1 VKRDNDLEQ
10 FTTVRS
16 LRFRLREQRAAGAVI
31 GFVPTMGAL
40 HEGHLTLIRRARAEC
55 GCVVVS
61 VFVNP
66 TQFNDP
72 ADLEAYPRDLP
83 RDAALAAEA
92 GADVLFVPEAA
103 EIYPPGFQTQ
113 VSVNGPLTEVL
124 EGRHRPGHFAGVATV
139 VAKLFHIVAP
149 DRAYFGEKDWQQL
162 KVVERMALDLNL
174 PIAIVSVPTV
184 REPDGLALSSRNVR
198 LSPQAREQARVIP
211 YLLNTAQELLDSATY
226 ETRTN
231 QGPVLAHWL
240 ATLLQSSQPAAEI
253 DYIAVVDPETLTG
266 VDVIAERALVA
277 LAIRIG
283 GVRLIDNRLLVV
295 R

>member
-1 VKRDNDLEQ
+1 MEQ
-10 FTTVRS
+10 LTTVGS
-16 LRFRLREQRAAGAVI
+16 LRYRLRERRAAGEVI

-40 HEGHLTLIRRARAEC
+40 HEGHLVLIRRARAEC

-92 GADVLFVPEAA
+92 GADVLFAPEAA

-113 VSVNGPLTEVL
+113 ISVNGPLTEVL
-124 EGRHRPGHFAGVATV
+124 EGRFRPGHFAGVATV

-174 PIAIVSVPTV
+174 PLAIVPVPTV
-184 REPDGLALSSRNVR
+184 REPDGLAMSSRNVR
-198 LSPQAREQARVIP
+198 LSPEARAQARMIP
-211 YLLNTAQELLDSATY
+211 YLLNTAQELLESATI
-226 ETRTN
+226 ETRTDR
-231 QGPVLAHWL
+231 GPVLVHWL
-240 ATLLQSSQPAAEI
+240 ATLLQSSQPAAQI
-253 DYIAVVDPETLTG
+253 DYIAVVDPETLES
-266 VDVIAERALVA
+266 VDEIADRALVA
-277 LAIRIG
+277 IAVRIG
-283 GVRLIDNRLLVV
+283 GVRLIDNRVIE
-295 R
+295 RGASS